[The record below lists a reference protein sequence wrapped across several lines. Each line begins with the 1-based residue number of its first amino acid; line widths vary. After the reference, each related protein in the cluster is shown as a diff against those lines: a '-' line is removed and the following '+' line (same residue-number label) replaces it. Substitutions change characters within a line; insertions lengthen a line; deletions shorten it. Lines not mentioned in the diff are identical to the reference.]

1 MDARWPKLPVSPFP
15 HIKGIER
22 AAPWRASSVW
32 PHAMRVT
39 NGCVATLPR
48 REPSAI
54 RLDPGF
60 RLQET
65 VMPLFH
71 SRASAI
77 LIASLCVA
85 FASGVRANDT
95 PANPPPAEPAT
106 PEAVV
111 DAQLAAYNQ
120 RDLEA
125 FLGFYAEDAVLAKHP
140 DQVTQTG
147 KAEMRARYQRNFSN
161 PNVRAEIIKRV
172 TFGRFVVDHERI
184 TAPPAKGELEA
195 VAVYE
200 VKNGRIARVTFLE
213 K

>member
-1 MDARWPKLPVSPFP
+1 MSFFR
-15 HIKGIER
+15 
-22 AAPWRASSVW
+22 
-32 PHAMRVT
+32 
-39 NGCVATLPR
+39 
-48 REPSAI
+48 PSAVVA
-54 RLDPGF
+54 L
-60 RLQET
+60 LLCMACATT
-65 VMPLFH
+65 VK
-71 SRASAI
+71 A
-77 LIASLCVA
+77 
-85 FASGVRANDT
+85 GDT
-95 PANPPPAEPAT
+95 PTPPDTTATAT

-125 FLGFYAEDAVLAKHP
+125 FLGFYADDAVLAKHP

-147 KAEMRARYQRNFSN
+147 KAQMRARYQRNFSN

-172 TFGRFVVDHERI
+172 TFDRFVIDHERV

-200 VKNGRIARVTFLE
+200 VEGGKIVRVTFLE

>member
-1 MDARWPKLPVSPFP
+1 MSFFR
-15 HIKGIER
+15 
-22 AAPWRASSVW
+22 
-32 PHAMRVT
+32 
-39 NGCVATLPR
+39 
-48 REPSAI
+48 PSAVVV
-54 RLDPGF
+54 L
-60 RLQET
+60 
-65 VMPLFH
+65 
-71 SRASAI
+71 
-77 LIASLCVA
+77 SLCMACATAVKA
-85 FASGVRANDT
+85 GDT
-95 PANPPPAEPAT
+95 PTAPDTTPTAT

-125 FLGFYAEDAVLAKHP
+125 FLGFYADDAVLAKHP

-147 KAEMRARYQRNFSN
+147 KAQMRARYQRNFSN

-172 TFGRFVVDHERI
+172 TFGRFVIDHERV

-200 VKNGRIARVTFLE
+200 VEGGKIVRVTFLE

>member
-1 MDARWPKLPVSPFP
+1 MTCAPAVDAGDAPASP
-15 HIKGIER
+15 ITT
-22 AAPWRASSVW
+22 
-32 PHAMRVT
+32 HA
-39 NGCVATLPR
+39 
-48 REPSAI
+48 
-54 RLDPGF
+54 
-60 RLQET
+60 
-65 VMPLFH
+65 
-71 SRASAI
+71 
-77 LIASLCVA
+77 
-85 FASGVRANDT
+85 
-95 PANPPPAEPAT
+95 AT

-161 PNVRAEIIKRV
+161 PNVRAEILRRV
-172 TFGRFVVDHERI
+172 TFGRFVIDHERV

-200 VKNGRIARVTFLE
+200 VTEGKIVRVTFLE

>member
-1 MDARWPKLPVSPFP
+1 MSFFR
-15 HIKGIER
+15 
-22 AAPWRASSVW
+22 
-32 PHAMRVT
+32 
-39 NGCVATLPR
+39 
-48 REPSAI
+48 PSA
-54 RLDPGF
+54 
-60 RLQET
+60 
-65 VMPLFH
+65 VMVLLLCMACAPAVD
-71 SRASAI
+71 AS
-77 LIASLCVA
+77 
-85 FASGVRANDT
+85 DT
-95 PANPPPAEPAT
+95 PTPSDTAQAAT

-172 TFGRFVVDHERI
+172 TFGRFVIDHERV

-200 VKNGRIARVTFLE
+200 VEEGKIVRVTFLE